1 MLSLVG
7 VGGEFSL
14 FSISMLG
21 ACFASAVPLLGIV
34 VVSTIANIIKFGL
47 GGALEYFLTALV
59 LVATIFIIKPKYNEE
74 ERNEKI
80 KVAKNIFIATLLV
93 QLAKYA
99 ISSFTFYDILLS
111 ITYAIISVVFYKI
124 FINSIPVLE
133 DFREKRA
140 FNRRSNRDKPSE

>member
-1 MLSLVG
+1 MFQNINEATIENEKKEIPRKWIQVINKNNIVIYLVTFMLSLVG

-59 LVATIFIIKPKYNEE
+59 LVATIFIINL
-74 ERNEKI
+74 
-80 KVAKNIFIATLLV
+80 NIMKKKET
-93 QLAKYA
+93 K
-99 ISSFTFYDILLS
+99 
-111 ITYAIISVVFYKI
+111 K
-124 FINSIPVLE
+124 
-133 DFREKRA
+133 
-140 FNRRSNRDKPSE
+140 